1 MTIRSGFLG
10 FQLPLMQQ
18 LSGINF
24 IVTQVGQITGQY
36 DPPLQPYSAL
46 VANAIEFIDSSQL
59 NLAFEDSG

>member
-1 MTIRSGFLG
+1 MTWKSGFLG

-24 IVTQVGQITGQY
+24 IVTQLGQITGTY

-46 VANAIEFIDSSQL
+46 VANSI
-59 NLAFEDSG
+59 